1 MNLQDKMFAEVES
14 WISSGESKTAFLEGK
29 GYSDAK
35 FNYWLAKWK
44 ASQRVDTNAGFREVG
59 TDSYRHSEV
68 NPKAIGLGKVLE
80 IEAPSGVKI
89 TVFA

>member
-1 MNLQDKMFAEVES
+1 MNLQEIMFAEVEA
-14 WISSGESKTAFLEGK
+14 WMGSGELKTAFLECK
-29 GYSDAK
+29 DYSEGK

-44 ASQRVDTNAGFREVG
+44 ANQITTVDGFKELDSNGWKEV
-59 TDSYRHSEV
+59 
-68 NPKAIGLGKVLE
+68 KLGKVLE